1 MERKAQKLIAK
12 YNTTAKQ
19 MTEDYL
25 KLELPK
31 VQRKA
36 QMDALFLLHQ
46 SGKLKGTKIGDMLD
60 RKDFPWEGD
69 KPVPLRAHMFEVR
82 EILV

>member
-1 MERKAQKLIAK
+1 
-12 YNTTAKQ
+12 
-19 MTEDYL
+19 MTKDYL
-25 KLELPK
+25 ELELPK

-46 SGKLKGTKIGDMLD
+46 SGKLKGTQIGDMLD
-60 RKDFPWEGD
+60 RKDFPWAGD
-69 KPVPLRAHMFEVR
+69 KPVPLRAHMFEVE